1 MGATGIV
8 GSDPTKF
15 GESGGTVTGT
25 LTVTGT
31 ADFSAATVSLPFT
44 ALNRLHVL
52 GLKDAVPAGL
62 PADTLILRR
71 STSKTVTPAPR
82 LTSRVKI
89 YDDFERDDTTSG
101 LGVATC
107 GEDWTNNNTHFG
119 ISSGKCYKSSG
130 TGPARVFTL
139 MESGATSL
147 EINAYVTTAT
157 SVSTTGTDTGFMLRS
172 LGDTASQGG
181 QLYVSLRKI
190 GATNSI
196 RLLHR
201 TDTSGAVTV
210 LAQNTSAG
218 LADATTYLVRIV
230 LSSTSFEIFLDGV
243 SKLTHTLSSEVDTA
257 LTGTM
262 VGITFTGND
271 VGSLIADMYVIDE
284 DVTDPPPVADA
295 RFVLHRGSPMYL
307 ADTTEEQVSA
317 LDNVPHTMHGVEVDA
332 RLPSDWATTGKVY
345 LCHDSTIDRTAPNGG
360 TGAVSSLTSAQLDTA
375 GIEDLETYLTAAIAE
390 GYSDILV
397 QHYTTNTVAQLT
409 PIVTILNQFD
419 TTRLVLMT
427 SATAGATPAFQA
439 IRDAGWNGR
448 VGCYGLTAANWA
460 THSANIAT
468 YECTI
473 GFVPPGDDGYYT
485 NRAHVA
491 TMIAAGLLAGVST
504 VESPFTIDDALSDG
518 CSYILTDYPYAVL
531 GRTGLTYRWSVWNG
545 SAESF
550 TDALLGVTYD

>member
-1 MGATGIV
+1 MMGATGIV
-8 GSDPTKF
+8 GSDPEKF

-31 ADFSAATVSLPFT
+31 ADFSAATVTLPFT

-52 GLKDAVPAGL
+52 SLTDPVPSGL
-62 PADTLILRR
+62 PAGTLIARR

-82 LTSRVKI
+82 LTSHVKV
-89 YDDFERDDTTSG
+89 YDDFERDDTTTG

-130 TGPARVFTL
+130 TGSARVFTL

-147 EINAYVTTAT
+147 EINAYATTAT
-157 SVSTTGTDTGFMLRS
+157 SVSTTGTDTGFLLRS
-172 LGDTASQGG
+172 LGDTATQGG

-201 TDTSGAVTV
+201 VNTSGSDTV

-230 LSSTSFEIFLDGV
+230 LSGTSFEIFLDGV

-271 VGSLIADMYVIDE
+271 VGSLIADLYIIDE
-284 DVTDPPPVADA
+284 DVTDPPPIADS
-295 RFVLHRGSPMYL
+295 RFVLHRGSPLYL

-317 LDNVPHTMHGVEVDA
+317 LANVPHIMHGVEIDA

-345 LCHDSTIDRTAPNGG
+345 LCHDTTIDRTAPNGG
-360 TGAVSSLTSAQLDTA
+360 TGEVSSLTSAQLDTA
-375 GIEDLETYLTAAIAE
+375 GIADLETYLTSAGAQ

-409 PIVTILNQFD
+409 PIVDILNQFD
-419 TTRLVLMT
+419 TTRIVLMT
-427 SATAGATPAFQA
+427 SATAGGDPALQA
-439 IRDAGWNGR
+439 IPGGGGGR
-448 VGCYGLTAANWA
+448 RG
-460 THSANIAT
+460 
-468 YECTI
+468 EDQ
-473 GFVPPGDDGYYT
+473 PEP
-485 NRAHVA
+485 
-491 TMIAAGLLAGVST
+491 
-504 VESPFTIDDALSDG
+504 
-518 CSYILTDYPYAVL
+518 
-531 GRTGLTYRWSVWNG
+531 
-545 SAESF
+545 
-550 TDALLGVTYD
+550 